1 MVVEDESTDIILR
14 ELIEA
19 VDLDTSIFINEH
31 ELAAVC
37 DLDPKDLKE
46 IFDQLDLD
54 KDGKISVEEF
64 ILNYKKFQSVAKV
77 NDSKK
82 QLDKSHSVVQSNG
95 NGRMLTTEAER
106 LHSNEDGRVRGV
118 ESNGSS
124 KTPSTTPSKKKQS
137 SADVRKTAEFYL
149 G

>member
-19 VDLDTSIFINEH
+19 VDLDTSIFINEQ

-46 IFDQLDLD
+46 IFQQLDLD

-64 ILNYKKFQSVAKV
+64 ILNYKKFQTVAKA
-77 NDSKK
+77 NGTQKGGLFLSLYTSKY
-82 QLDKSHSVVQSNG
+82 
-95 NGRMLTTEAER
+95 TE
-106 LHSNEDGRVRGV
+106 
-118 ESNGSS
+118 
-124 KTPSTTPSKKKQS
+124 
-137 SADVRKTAEFYL
+137 
-149 G
+149 